1 MKSTIRAIAIVLLG
15 LHATPMQE
23 RPFSVT
29 VLPYESVRWSG
40 TDLPASLVAGTTV
53 CEIDSEVYVRLL
65 KESQLWTASPITLL
79 HQTGRV
85 DEIDLRGAAE
95 GRQDVIATVFNV
107 DKHGNVYVAIQLGTS
122 DQWYLA
128 VYANDGRFLR
138 KIKLPGGLVP
148 SFLVPIENSRVVI
161 GGVKSR
167 TTGEESR
174 TASLVA
180 LLDKD
185 GAQIKSLS
193 LPDDDEHEEVT
204 KQTGGKYVTYSVLNP
219 TIEHGRAVVGPD
231 GDVYIFRASPEPTV
245 QILDSYGNPLR
256 VISLATVT
264 QDLLPSNF
272 YVFDDAIAV
281 GYELTKE
288 NFCPV
293 KGFFALYS
301 RQSGKLLENFS
312 IPLAPKI
319 LLCAKSHSLLYLKAS
334 PGDKTY
340 EMARIQVPRT
350 KP

>member
-1 MKSTIRAIAIVLLG
+1 LKSTIRAIAIVLLG
-15 LHATPMQE
+15 LHAPPTQE
-23 RPFSVT
+23 GQFSVT
-29 VLPYESVRWSG
+29 ELPFETVRWNS
-40 TDLPASLVAGTTV
+40 TELPASFIAGTTV
-53 CEIDSEVYVRLL
+53 CEIDSEVYVRLF

-79 HQTGRV
+79 HQTGKV
-85 DEIDLRGAAE
+85 DEIDLRAAAE
-95 GRQDVIATVFNV
+95 DGQDVIATVFNV
-107 DKHGNVYVAIQLGTS
+107 DKHGNVYVAIQVGTS

-128 VYANDGRFLR
+128 IYANDGRFLR

-148 SFLVPIENSRVVI
+148 SFLVPIENSRFVI

-167 TTGEESR
+167 TTAEESH
-174 TASLVA
+174 TTSLVA
-180 LLDKD
+180 LLDKE

-193 LPDDDEHEEVT
+193 LPDDDEHEEAT
-204 KQTGGKYVTYSVLNP
+204 KTVGKYVTYSVLNP

-272 YVFDDAIAV
+272 YIFDDAIAV

-301 RQSGKLLENFS
+301 RQSGRLLANYS

-319 LLCAKSHSLLYLKAS
+319 LLCAQNHSLFYLKAS

-340 EMARIQVPRT
+340 QMARIQVPTT

>member
-1 MKSTIRAIAIVLLG
+1 
-15 LHATPMQE
+15 
-23 RPFSVT
+23 
-29 VLPYESVRWSG
+29 
-40 TDLPASLVAGTTV
+40 
-53 CEIDSEVYVRLL
+53 
-65 KESQLWTASPITLL
+65 
-79 HQTGRV
+79 V

-95 GRQDVIATVFNV
+95 DRQDVIATVFNV
-107 DKHGNVYVAIQLGTS
+107 DKHGNVYVAIQVGTS

-138 KIKLPGGLVP
+138 KIKLPEGLVP
-148 SFLVPIENSRVVI
+148 SFLVPIENSRFVI

-167 TTGEESR
+167 TTAEESR

-185 GAQIKSLS
+185 GAQLKSLS

-204 KQTGGKYVTYSVLNP
+204 KQTGGKYVTYSVLNS

-288 NFCPV
+288 NLCPV
-293 KGFFALYS
+293 KGFFALYG

-312 IPLAPKI
+312 IPLAPKL
-319 LLCAKSHSLLYLKAS
+319 LLCAQSHALLYLKAS
-334 PGDKTY
+334 PGDKSY